1 MNNLL
6 WLDDFLRYIP
16 VISPTGNFKFLWDIL
31 VLVAIISFMFMIPL
45 EFTFSLGLEEMF
57 NVVYLRVC
65 VSILI
70 ADFILSW
77 NFGYFEKG
85 LPITIRSHVINNYLK
100 NGLII
105 DVCAIFFLSVD
116 ILFRYKEQSNSYFHL
131 LFILKINSI
140 KVIFKKIE
148 ERFHLTPQITQ
159 MSSLIKLLF
168 LILTVAHILGCT
180 WVIVAHKEMD
190 SG

>member
-1 MNNLL
+1 LNNLL
-6 WLDDFLRYIP
+6 WLNDFLRCIP
-16 VISPTGNFKFLWDIL
+16 VISPTGTFKFLWDIL

-45 EFTFSLGLEEMF
+45 EFTFSLRLEEMF
-57 NVVYLRVC
+57 NAYYLRAC
-65 VSILI
+65 ISILI

-85 LPITIRSHVINNYLK
+85 LPITIRSHVIYNYLK
-100 NGLII
+100 KGLII
-105 DVCAIFFLSVD
+105 DVSATLFLFIDIIFRSNELA
-116 ILFRYKEQSNSYFHL
+116 NSYFHL

-159 MSSLIKLLF
+159 ISSLIKLLF
-168 LILTVAHILGCT
+168 LILTVSHILGCT
-180 WVIVAHKEMD
+180 WVIVAHKEID